1 MNMRAR
7 IAFVA
12 FGLFMIVTAIAG
24 FAPTSDAGVLSER
37 GLASWYGPGFEGRK
51 TASGESFD
59 PLAMTAAH
67 RDFPLGTVIMVT
79 NLKNGRQVQ
88 VKINDRGPHVRGRII
103 DVSAGAARKLKM
115 IEAGTAPVRIDVI
128 GGGDAAGSTGPK
140 P

>member
-1 MNMRAR
+1 MNMSAR
-7 IAFVA
+7 IAFVV

-24 FAPTSDAGVLSER
+24 FRPHFRRGCLERARLGVLVR
-37 GLASWYGPGFEGRK
+37 
-51 TASGESFD
+51 SGIRRPENRQRQLFD